1 MLLYI
6 HGFRTTEI
14 SQNAMLFKNHFQD
27 QIIIADHAI
36 IPNQAIQD
44 LEAIIKNQNIT
55 GIIASSLGGYYATY
69 LSEKYH
75 LKTVLI
81 NPSTR
86 PYITTKKYIGENQK
100 DNEAKFIWTAAD
112 VSMFNNFKVD
122 KDQLKLEN
130 YLLLLQT
137 ADEVVD
143 YRYAHERYQGAKLIL
158 EEGGDHKFKGLER
171 FLGEITDFFNYR
183 CS

>member
-14 SQNAMLFKNHFQD
+14 SHNATLFKNYFQE
-27 QIIIADHAI
+27 QIIVSDHCI
-36 IPNQAIQD
+36 VPNQAIRD
-44 LEAIIKNQNIT
+44 LEAIVEGQNIT
-55 GIIASSLGGYYATY
+55 GIIASSLGGFYATY
-69 LSEKYH
+69 LSQKYN
-75 LKTVLI
+75 LKAVLI

-100 DNEAKFIWTAAD
+100 DNGAKFIWTEED
-112 VSMFNNFKVD
+112 VSMFNDFKVD
-122 KDQLKLEN
+122 TEQLKLKN

-143 YRYAHERYQGAKLIL
+143 YRYAHKLYQGAKVIL
-158 EEGGDHKFKGLER
+158 EEGGNHKFEGLER
-171 FLGEITDFFNYR
+171 FLEEIVEFFK
-183 CS
+183 S